1 MSQRF
6 RGFTLLELLVVM
18 VIIGLLAGIVGPKL
32 FKNIS
37 KSEVT
42 TARSQIDSFGK
53 AVDTFKI
60 DTGRFP
66 TTEEGLNALVT
77 RPSNSQGWNG
87 AYLKKIPLDP
97 WHMPYQYKFPGTHGD
112 EYDIYSF
119 GSDKASG
126 GEGDAADIGNW

>member
-1 MSQRF
+1 MHHRV

-42 TARSQIDSFGK
+42 TARSQVDSFTK
-53 AVDTFKI
+53 AIDTFKL

-66 TTEEGLNALVT
+66 TTEEGLKALVIQ
-77 RPSNSQGWNG
+77 PSNSMGWNG
-87 AYLKKIPLDP
+87 PYLKKIPLDP
-97 WHMPYQYKFPGTHGD
+97 WHMPYQYKVPGTHD
-112 EYDIYSF
+112 DYDVYSF
-119 GSDKASG
+119 GADKALG